1 MPSSRVP
8 TAIETGP
15 GRLPSSVTAA
25 AQAPSTVVFSD
36 DETSVQTVTSSMQVS
51 RLSAHQS
58 LFVDTSGGNVTITLP
73 PNTDATFMA
82 GDTIMIVDAIGNA
95 DVSQI
100 NITAALPASLN
111 GLSGATGSIFER
123 YGVSVVTYT
132 GDGSRWNLVSRTGPV
147 DLTVTA
153 SSTLFRRPVQRV
165 FVLTSNG
172 SWVSGTSAVTL
183 PSSPSKGDV
192 VTIID
197 ADGASNK
204 QIIINGNGSS
214 IDTDLTQFVM
224 TGDNS
229 SVTLVYNTFS
239 TGTLGWT
246 LLAKPTPYVLNT
258 SLAMTLARVSSHMR
272 VAVLTSAGSWVAGH
286 VITLPTASSCYLGD
300 TITVYDSGGQA
311 STKSI
316 VVNPNGSTINGAAT
330 YTISASGG
338 SVTFL
343 RSTGDWTIQASTEVI
358 PFEQIVTNALT
369 LTRRSAVMRVLV
381 QTANGAWSGD
391 TLTLPASPLPGDLLT
406 VVDVDGTSATTASKS
421 IPIAGNGN
429 DISGRASYT
438 INTNH
443 GFVTMV
449 FASAGGWFITAR
461 DTSNYIQVVVAT
473 AVLTREDRVMVIQV
487 QSSASVASV
496 TLPATPVRGD
506 IITVVDIGSAASNNY
521 TIAGNGNN
529 INGSASLLVNTNRKT
544 VTMTFNGSWFI
555 IGAGP

>member
-1 MPSSRVP
+1 VPSSRVP
-8 TAIETGP
+8 TAIPTGP
-15 GRLPSSVTAA
+15 GRLPSSIAA
-25 AQAPSTVVFSD
+25 GAQAPSTVVF
-36 DETSVQTVTSSMQVS
+36 DEDVTSVQLITSDHTVTRVGP
-51 RLSAHQS
+51 HQT
-58 LFVDTSGGNVTITLP
+58 LLVDTSGGTVDVTF
-73 PNTDATFMA
+73 PNNARLIFSP
-82 GDTIMIVDAIGNA
+82 GDTVQVIDVAGNA
-95 DVSQI
+95 HVSPI
-100 NITAALPASLN
+100 DLRANSTTNIA
-111 GLSGATGSIFER
+111 GLSGAVGSIFDR
-123 YGVSVVTYT
+123 YGSATLVFS
-132 GDGSRWNLVSRTGPV
+132 GEQLWSLVSKTGPFDV
-147 DLTVTA
+147 SVTA
-153 SSTLFRRPVQRV
+153 SNTLFRRGPVQRV

-172 SWVSGTSAVTL
+172 SWVSGTSAVSL

-197 ADGASNK
+197 ADGGSNK

-246 LLAKPTPYVLNT
+246 LLVKPTPYVLNT
-258 SLAMTLARVSSHMR
+258 SLAMTLARVSSQMR

-330 YTISASGG
+330 YTISANGG

-391 TLTLPASPLPGDLLT
+391 TLTLPASPLPGDLIT
-406 VVDVDGTSATTASKS
+406 VVDVDGTSATT
-421 IPIAGNGN
+421 IAKAIIVSGNGN
-429 DISGRASYT
+429 NISGRSTYT
-438 INTNH
+438 INSNH
-443 GFVTMV
+443 GFVSMV
-449 FASAGGWFITAR
+449 FASAGGWFITSR
-461 DTSNYIQVVVAT
+461 DSSNYVQVVAAT
-473 AVLTREDRVMVIQV
+473 VVLTREDRVMLIEV
-487 QSSASVASV
+487 QSGAPVVTV

-506 IITVVDIGSAASNNY
+506 IITIVDIGAAAVNNF
-521 TIAGNGNN
+521 TIEGNGNN
-529 INGSASLLVNTNRKT
+529 INGSASLLVNTNRKS
-544 VTMTFNGSWFI
+544 VTMTFNTSWFI